1 MKSRHKISSAMSRL
15 SYVRCLTVHKAWR
28 KAADGGASCH
38 RLRVRGVGDDTR
50 ARDEST
56 HMLPR
61 YDAQALWL
69 SQSLTVTWLDQH
81 IPTVPVSA
89 HGSSASAAPTL

>member
-1 MKSRHKISSAMSRL
+1 MVVRVAIGCGFEALETIRVHAM
-15 SYVRCLTVHKAWR
+15 
-28 KAADGGASCH
+28 
-38 RLRVRGVGDDTR
+38 
-50 ARDEST
+50 ST

-81 IPTVPVSA
+81 IPTAPVSA

>member
-1 MKSRHKISSAMSRL
+1 
-15 SYVRCLTVHKAWR
+15 
-28 KAADGGASCH
+28 
-38 RLRVRGVGDDTR
+38 
-50 ARDEST
+50 
-56 HMLPR
+56 MLPR

-89 HGSSASAAPTL
+89 HGSCASAAPTL